1 MALTVKSVAFTL
13 YWIYEFFTHFVFKPA
28 VLFQHLLA
36 FDCAFETVKLKL
48 NLRHGIHQSFE
59 HVLEHMRIILGL

>member
-1 MALTVKSVAFTL
+1 MLTVDELLNFCHL
-13 YWIYEFFTHFVFKPA
+13 ILKPA

-48 NLRHGIHQSFE
+48 DFWHRIHQSFE
-59 HVLEHMRIILGL
+59 HVLEQRLIIWIL